1 MGFSEEEIN
10 AEVAQNI
17 DRLVWIDQFL
27 NCFIEV
33 LLRWIMLSINYATN
47 GVVFP
52 RILWKSIRYAWNAS
66 FDAFPITVY
75 LKLWMIYIHYTKT
88 SRSQRGWDVSWNVK
102 GEFQILA
109 ALDLCFGNSNNRES
123 NSSRTHLRLLTV
135 VVNESK
141 TWILNLFWEISFIL
155 MEAMRR
161 IVAV

>member
-1 MGFSEEEIN
+1 
-10 AEVAQNI
+10 
-17 DRLVWIDQFL
+17 
-27 NCFIEV
+27 
-33 LLRWIMLSINYATN
+33 MLSINYATN

-141 TWILNLFWEISFIL
+141 T
-155 MEAMRR
+155 
-161 IVAV
+161 